1 MAKTWTEL
9 ESETIRLRKP
19 EPEDLEFLYS
29 IENNS
34 NFWFVSDTK
43 SPFSK
48 WQLKQHIEHTV
59 YDIYTNKELRLIIED
74 KTTKKP
80 VGLADLFEFEPFHKR
95 VGIGIMIN
103 EEDRKQGLAHEST
116 QTIINYCFNI
126 LEINQIWCNIG
137 SENHASI
144 KLFEKLG
151 FTLSGVLKQ
160 WKIQK
165 SKYKDVLFYQLLRK
179 TKHLN

>member
-9 ESETIRLRKP
+9 TSETIRLRKP

-34 NFWFVSDTK
+34 DFWFVSNTK

-74 KTTKKP
+74 KKTKKTF
-80 VGLADLFEFEPFHKR
+80 GLVDLFEFDPFHKR

-103 EEDRKQGLAHEST
+103 ENDRKQGLASECIN
-116 QTIINYCFNI
+116 TIIDYCFNI
-126 LEINQIWCNIG
+126 LEINQIWCNIDA
-137 SENHASI
+137 ENLVSV
-144 KLFEKLG
+144 KLFEKAG
-151 FTLSGVLKQ
+151 FTVSGVLKQ
-160 WKIQK
+160 WKVQN
-165 SKYKDVLFYQLLRK
+165 SEYKDVLFYQLL
-179 TKHLN
+179 ND